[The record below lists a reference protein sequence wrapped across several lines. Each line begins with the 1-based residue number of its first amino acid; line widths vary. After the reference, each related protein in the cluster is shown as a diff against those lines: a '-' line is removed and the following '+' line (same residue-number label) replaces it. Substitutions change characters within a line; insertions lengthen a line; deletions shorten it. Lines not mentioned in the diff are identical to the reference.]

1 MYGRVDGFE
10 HYLESF
16 FGPKGTANDLK
27 ENIMDHLRM
36 PRSVNRNEKLK
47 EQVMKLPNVYA
58 DTVSE
63 PKVTWNVSIK

>member
-1 MYGRVDGFE
+1 M
-10 HYLESF
+10 ESF

-36 PRSVNRNEKLK
+36 PRSLSGNDKLK
-47 EQVMKLPNVYA
+47 EQVLKLPNVYA

-63 PKVTWNVSIK
+63 PKVS